1 VPPKSSV
8 LLITF
13 YHL

>member
-1 VPPKSSV
+1 MLC

-13 YHL
+13 ICNVL

>member
-1 VPPKSSV
+1 L

-13 YHL
+13 Y

>member
-1 VPPKSSV
+1 

-13 YHL
+13 